1 VATDLARD
9 ERIERAAGAVA
20 YRPGT
25 GLGTLWRTLR
35 RHRLAVAGLIV
46 LGLLVFSAVFANV
59 VAPFSPYLIKMPERL
74 RGPSWQH
81 LLGTDDF
88 GRDVLSRVIHG
99 SRISLEVGAIAVG
112 IAVTVG
118 VTLGVSAAYIA
129 GRLDSIIMRAMD
141 IVLAFPAILLAIGI
155 MAILGPSTANVM
167 IAIGIVYVP
176 IFARVVRGSALQV
189 KAQEYVEAARAMG
202 ASDQRIIRRH
212 VLPGVLDTIIVQVSL
227 SLAFAILAEAALSFL
242 GLGTQPPTPSWGS
255 MLSSGREWIER
266 APWLTIFPGIAIFV
280 TVLALNVIGDGL
292 RDALDPR
299 LRL

>member
-1 VATDLARD
+1 MARD
-9 ERIERAAGAVA
+9 LTTRDSPSAGERQPA
-20 YRPGT
+20 YRPAN
-25 GLGTLWRTLR
+25 GLGRIWRPFQ
-35 RHRLAVAGLIV
+35 RHRLAVAGLV
-46 LGLLVFSAVFANV
+46 VMALLALSAIFAGI
-59 VAPFSPYLIKMPERL
+59 VAPYSPIQITMPERL
-74 RGPSWQH
+74 QGPSLRH
-81 LLGTDDF
+81 PLGTDDF
-88 GRDVLSRVIHG
+88 GRDVLSRIIHG

-112 IAVTVG
+112 IAIAVG
-118 VTLGVSAAYIA
+118 VVLGVGA
-129 GRLDSIIMRAMD
+129 GYLGGRADSIIMRTMD
-141 IVLAFPAILLAIGI
+141 VLLAFPAILLAIGI

-167 IAIGIVYVP
+167 IAIGIVYIP
-176 IFARVVRGSALQV
+176 IFARVVRGSTLQV

-202 ASDQRIIRRH
+202 SSDPRIVARH
-212 VLPGVLDTIIVQVSL
+212 ILPGTIDTIIVQVSL

-266 APWLTIFPGIAIFV
+266 APWLTLFPGLAIFI

>member
-1 VATDLARD
+1 VATIARD
-9 ERIERAAGAVA
+9 EGIERTAATAV

-25 GLGTLWRTLR
+25 GLAALWRSLR
-35 RHRLAVAGLIV
+35 RHRLAVAGFAV
-46 LGLLVFSAVFANV
+46 LGLLVFSAVFAGV
-59 VAPFSPYLIKMPERL
+59 VAPYSPYLIRMPERL
-74 RGPSWQH
+74 RAPSWQH

-88 GRDVLSRVIHG
+88 GRDVLSRIIHG

-112 IAVTVG
+112 IAVAVG
-118 VTLGVSAAYIA
+118 VALGVSAAYVG
-129 GRLDSIIMRAMD
+129 GRVDSIIMRVMD
-141 IVLAFPAILLAIGI
+141 VILAFPAILLAIGI

-189 KAQEYVEAARAMG
+189 SAQEYVEAARAMG
-202 ASDQRIIRRH
+202 ASDRRIIRRH
-212 VLPGVLDTIIVQVSL
+212 ILPGVLDTIIVQVSL

-266 APWLTIFPGIAIFV
+266 APWLTIFPGLAIFV

>member
-1 VATDLARD
+1 MATDLARD
-9 ERIERAAGAVA
+9 DGIERAAAVAA

-25 GLGTLWRTLR
+25 GLGALWRALR
-35 RHRLAVAGLIV
+35 RHRLAVAGFVV
-46 LGLLVFSAVFANV
+46 LGLLVFSAVFASV
-59 VAPFSPYLIKMPERL
+59 VAPYSPYLIKMPERL
-74 RGPSWQH
+74 RGPSWTH
-81 LLGTDDF
+81 PLGTDDF
-88 GRDVLSRVIHG
+88 GRDVFSRIIHG

-112 IAVTVG
+112 IAVAIGVG
-118 VTLGVSAAYIA
+118 LGVGAAYTG
-129 GRLDSIIMRAMD
+129 GRVDNVIMRAMD

-202 ASDQRIIRRH
+202 ASDQRIVRRH

-266 APWLTIFPGIAIFV
+266 APWLTIFPGVAIFV